1 MRSQSPPSLPRPLAP
16 RRLLTQPVAAPAA
29 AYCKFFESSAGGA
42 TAGSRQPQRLR
53 IARGPMGYGMGIEDD
68 GTVSGF
74 TGVSGPAE
82 VAGVQVGMR
91 IVGINGVSTA
101 GKAGAIAELQ
111 RCGTGE
117 VEFVL
122 EPPPGA
128 QSSVSS
134 TLGATVREIKEKN
147 EAFARDTRGR
157 LETQLIAEVLEPLDA
172 YIERVDVHQQ
182 LVNERQAARETYDRY
197 RAKVRDL
204 GVAGS
209 SKDPARLPRNEQK
222 LARALEDYQRCNA
235 AATAKLARFH
245 ADSVEFFGGLQRAY
259 LKHQA
264 AMFSA
269 GHETFT
275 QVTLHA
281 AAAFAMILF
290 ARRNE
295 FLLAAAQPTHG

>member
-128 QSSVSS
+128 QSAVSS

-222 LARALEDYQRCNA
+222 LANALAEHLLRAISMSTYPHS
-235 AATAKLARFH
+235 F
-245 ADSVEFFGGLQRAY
+245 
-259 LKHQA
+259 
-264 AMFSA
+264 
-269 GHETFT
+269 
-275 QVTLHA
+275 
-281 AAAFAMILF
+281 
-290 ARRNE
+290 
-295 FLLAAAQPTHG
+295 